1 MIFAVIS
8 NIRMYWSRFSLNKL
22 SNHIIYQILV
32 LNKANTSTIFQ
43 RIHVSKFLNPIENS
57 LKSFQKKKSKFRSD
71 LKLKLNGCAI
81 CLVFKYLF

>member
-57 LKSFQKKKSKFRSD
+57 LKSFSKEKK
-71 LKLKLNGCAI
+71 
-81 CLVFKYLF
+81 